1 MSRLLVAFVFVLAA
15 CSPTEA
21 VDVDPPPPTT
31 ADEVTTLLEESTIP
45 VVLNVWAS
53 WCVPCRSEAPLLSKA
68 SNRYRG
74 EVRLI
79 GLNVRD
85 APGGA
90 AAFIGEFYLDAAIE
104 HFADSDGFIPIGLGG
119 SRGVPLTFFYRPGG
133 ELSFLHYGV
142 IDERTLA
149 LQIDELVN
157 G

>member
-1 MSRLLVAFVFVLAA
+1 MSRLLVAFVFVVAA

-31 ADEVTTLLEESTIP
+31 ADEVTTLLEESTMP
-45 VVLNVWAS
+45 VVFNVWAS

-90 AAFIGEFYLDAAIE
+90 AAFIGEFYLNAVIE